1 MYDARF
7 TPACSL
13 LPARQARNAHVVPS
27 AVWHRRN
34 ADGTSIELTS
44 GRPTMQA
51 RWNISQ
57 MPQASSGTR
66 CGMRSK
72 ADNPR
77 SLRNVLKLYLDDPMA

>member
-34 ADGTSIELTS
+34 ADGTSIELLPDGRLCRHGGIFWNQMRNAIES
-44 GRPTMQA
+44 GQ
-51 RWNISQ
+51 
-57 MPQASSGTR
+57 PQALYATCSS
-66 CGMRSK
+66 SI
-72 ADNPR
+72 
-77 SLRNVLKLYLDDPMA
+77 

>member
-34 ADGTSIELTS
+34 ADGTSIELLPD
-44 GRPTMQA
+44 GRLC
-51 RWNISQ
+51 RHGGISVRCHKHRLE
-57 MPQASSGTR
+57 PDAECDRKRTTHALYATCSS
-66 CGMRSK
+66 SI
-72 ADNPR
+72 
-77 SLRNVLKLYLDDPMA
+77 